1 METKVIRTLAAVL
14 LLGGVMALVTDIVS
28 VTPADAAITREE
40 VGGPLEEAQAL
51 ANGGQWA
58 AALEK
63 VREADAAPNKNAE
76 ESAAINQLMAYYAS
90 QARNYNAALTAYDRM
105 IAAGQGNRTQNLRTA
120 MRIALNARNSQRAI
134 QYAQR
139 LGNAMNAADRA
150 LVAQAYYLSGN
161 FRQVVTL
168 LRPMADGGGRP
179 SETTLEAL
187 RAAYYQLNDEA
198 GTQHALELLTLH
210 YSSQTYW
217 QQLIAIAQRQPGR
230 TDKQSLELYR
240 LREAVGTLETQED
253 YSEMAQ
259 IAMVAGLPGDA
270 KKALNR
276 AHEENLLEGERSQRL
291 VATTNQAVGRDAALV
306 AQLQQQAVAGNGD
319 GNAEVRLGEIMWT
332 YGRGEEG
339 EAMVKRGIAEGN
351 LDDLDAARVTLG
363 QILVDNDKR
372 QEAIQVLN
380 AVSQDGR
387 HASIA
392 RLWSIFAR
400 T

>member
-1 METKVIRTLAAVL
+1 METKTIRTLAAVL

-139 LGNAMNAADRA
+139 LGDAMNAADRA
-150 LVAQAYYLSGN
+150 LVAQAHYLSGN

>member
-1 METKVIRTLAAVL
+1 METKAIRTLAGVL
-14 LLGGVMALVTDIVS
+14 LLGGVMALVTEIVS

-76 ESAAINQLMAYYAS
+76 ESAAVNQLMAYYAS
-90 QARNYNAALTAYDRM
+90 QARNFNAALTAYDRM

-134 QYAQR
+134 QYGQQ

-187 RAAYYQLNDEA
+187 RAAYFQLNDEA

-217 QQLIAIAQRQPGR
+217 QQLIAIVQRQPGR

-291 VATTNQAVGRDAALV
+291 VVATNQAVGRDAATV

-387 HASIA
+387 HASVA

>member
-1 METKVIRTLAAVL
+1 MEKKVIRTLAAVL

-134 QYAQR
+134 QYAQQ

-150 LVAQAYYLSGN
+150 LVAQAHYLSGN

-187 RAAYYQLNDEA
+187 RAAYFQLNDEA

-291 VATTNQAVGRDAALV
+291 VVATNQAVGRDAATV

>member
-1 METKVIRTLAAVL
+1 METKTIRTLAAVL
-14 LLGGVMALVTDIVS
+14 LLGGATALVAEIVS
-28 VTPADAAITREE
+28 VTPAGAAITREE
-40 VGGPLEEAQAL
+40 VGEPLEEAQAL

-76 ESAAINQLMAYYAS
+76 ESAAVNQLMAYYAT
-90 QARNYNAALTAYDRM
+90 QARNYNVALTAYDRM

-120 MRIALNARNSQRAI
+120 MRIALNARNSQRTI
-134 QYAQR
+134 QYAQQ

-150 LVAQAYYLSGN
+150 LVAQAHFQSGN
-161 FRQVVTL
+161 FRQVVNL
-168 LRPMADGGGRP
+168 LRPVADGGGRP

-187 RAAYYQLNDEA
+187 RAAYFRLNDEA

-210 YSSQTYW
+210 YPSRAYW
-217 QQLIAIAQRQPGR
+217 QKLIAIAQRQPGR

-240 LREAVGTLETQED
+240 LREAVGDLDTQED

-259 IAMVAGLPGDA
+259 IAMVTGLPGDA

-276 AHEENLLEGERSQRL
+276 ADEENLLEGERSQRL
-291 VATTNQAVGRDAALV
+291 VAATNQAVGRDAATI
-306 AQLQQQAVAGNGD
+306 AQLQRQAVAGNGD

-380 AVSQDGR
+380 AVSQDSR

-392 RLWSIFAR
+392 RWWSIFAR